1 MTDDYE
7 AIPGICKFCGQA
19 HAMGPGVEDPD
30 EIATMSCECDMAV
43 NYQDFQKAIKNIEE
57 MFDDGAIV
65 TLIQDQ
71 ARQVHE
77 QLVMG
82 VTVYIDPE
90 IKVKINR
97 TTKNKLKIK
106 RIDTITDE
114 VEA

>member
-1 MTDDYE
+1 MNDEYE

-30 EIATMSCECDMAV
+30 EIATISCECDMAV
-43 NYQDFQKAIKNIEE
+43 EYRAFQNAIKKIED
-57 MFDDGAIV
+57 MFDNGAIV
-65 TLIQDQ
+65 QLLQEQ
-71 ARQVHE
+71 ARHVHE
-77 QLVMG
+77 KLVMG

-90 IKVKINR
+90 TKVKINR

-106 RIDTITDE
+106 RTDTITDE